1 MSLML
6 ARCIVGMHRVANQLV
21 EFFRRI
27 MLIWVNLLTH
37 QPAELEINHDIILSG
52 GTLGSCLGGF
62 GDVLG
67 RDNLNFEFF
76 GVFFHFYMIIHS

>member
-1 MSLML
+1 
-6 ARCIVGMHRVANQLV
+6 
-21 EFFRRI
+21 

-67 RDNLNFEFF
+67 RDNLNFEFC
-76 GVFFHFYMIIHS
+76 GVLFTFT